1 METYK
6 QFIVKKI
13 FANITVSR
21 RTLLDAIFFNK
32 SGRKS
37 LNMVRSI
44 AYKSAA
50 IVFLFYTFCYYDPL
64 SSWSNF
70 KKFHLSRYETLP
82 IVFIMVFD
90 ICMATYFVQN
100 TIRRADYEFIK
111 RKYRWWERYDEL
123 LNPLQRKILWTNKFE
138 GGCPDLF
145 RMYDELDAAEC
156 EKATCGRI

>member
-1 METYK
+1 MK
-6 QFIVKKI
+6 ARV
-13 FANITVSR
+13 
-21 RTLLDAIFFNK
+21 
-32 SGRKS
+32 
-37 LNMVRSI
+37 
-44 AYKSAA
+44 
-50 IVFLFYTFCYYDPL
+50 DPL

>member
-37 LNMVRSI
+37 LNM
-44 AYKSAA
+44 
-50 IVFLFYTFCYYDPL
+50 
-64 SSWSNF
+64 
-70 KKFHLSRYETLP
+70 TLP